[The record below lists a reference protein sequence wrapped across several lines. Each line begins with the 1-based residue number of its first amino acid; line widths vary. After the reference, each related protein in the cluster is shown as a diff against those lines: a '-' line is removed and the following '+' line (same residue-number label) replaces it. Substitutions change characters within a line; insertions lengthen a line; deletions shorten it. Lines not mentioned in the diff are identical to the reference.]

1 MRFWMTLI
9 LGTILVSAS
18 LTWLYLR
25 MEAAPRPAIQLQSES
40 GALPRLEFPNH
51 EVVGDPKTVAL
62 QHDKSELDKE
72 YRWSIPIA
80 NRGEGELRITL
91 ARKTCGCVQQIL
103 LDDAPVPEHLPL
115 SLTPG
120 SQNQLTVVWKYTR
133 DQPIPESDRRFAV
146 EFITNDPD
154 TPVFR
159 VEIATHVVR

>member
-9 LGTILVSAS
+9 LGTVVVSAS

-72 YRWSIPIA
+72 YRMTISVA
-80 NRGEGELRITL
+80 NRGEGQLHLRL
-91 ARKTCGCVQQIL
+91 VRKTCGCVQQVL
-103 LDDAPVPEHLPL
+103 LDDAPMPEGFPFTLD
-115 SLTPG
+115 PG
-120 SQNQLTVVWKYTR
+120 SQKQLAVVWKYSR
-133 DQPIPESDRRFAV
+133 GLAEPDRDRRFAV
-146 EFITNDPD
+146 EFVTNDPEA
-154 TPVFR
+154 PVFR